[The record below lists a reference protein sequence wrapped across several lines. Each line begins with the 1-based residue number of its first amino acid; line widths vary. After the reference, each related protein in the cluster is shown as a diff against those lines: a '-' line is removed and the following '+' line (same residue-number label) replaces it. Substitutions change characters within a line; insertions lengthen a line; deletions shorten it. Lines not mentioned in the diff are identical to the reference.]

1 MDPQN
6 PIRVPRSWHEG
17 RLLGVGTLGKK
28 SVTAEPDAFQMADL
42 TMIRQLHLITPFANE
57 NKRQLRQDNPD
68 SGRAWLAKMHMQR
81 SSRWL

>member
-42 TMIRQLHLITPFANE
+42 TMI
-57 NKRQLRQDNPD
+57 
-68 SGRAWLAKMHMQR
+68 
-81 SSRWL
+81 